1 MRKFGI
7 IVLICMGLICT
18 GCGDNVEPE
27 ENSVLAGT
35 QDAGI
40 TEKANSLKDKAEN
53 DIVTVVNDDGYVELK
68 FKNTNSDEYIRSL
81 DGKKV
86 TMTGYLSVLSPI
98 SGKFAY
104 LMNMPYQNCPYCVPG
119 TSAIYNT
126 LAIYAKSN
134 EKIEFT
140 NEPVTV
146 KGTLEIGN
154 FKDEFEY
161 EYSVRIKDAEVA
173 KADVA
178 KLSENILMYSAISQE
193 GLVDDMNN
201 AISAIDEIIY
211 YDYYE
216 TYYGISPDD
225 LVKFETVKIDKII
238 SRLMAIN
245 ATDYS
250 DIIKVMREAKSLA
263 TTANSNLDSREY
275 EKNKALQAELDNVF
289 YGFSA
294 WMAKYEI

>member
-1 MRKFGI
+1 M
-7 IVLICMGLICT
+7 
-18 GCGDNVEPE
+18 
-27 ENSVLAGT
+27 
-35 QDAGI
+35 
-40 TEKANSLKDKAEN
+40 
-53 DIVTVVNDDGYVELK
+53 
-68 FKNTNSDEYIRSL
+68 
-81 DGKKV
+81 
-86 TMTGYLSVLSPI
+86 I
-98 SGKFAY
+98 SF
-104 LMNMPYQNCPYCVPG
+104 LVRF
-119 TSAIYNT
+119 SAIYNT

-161 EYSVRIKDAEVA
+161 EYSVRIKDAEVT

-193 GLVDDMNN
+193 GLVDEMNG
-201 AISAIDEIIY
+201 AINEIDLIIY

-216 TYYGISPDD
+216 TYYGMSPED

-245 ATDYS
+245 ATAYS
-250 DIIKVMREAKSLA
+250 DIIKVMKEAKRLA
-263 TTANSNLDSREY
+263 ITANENLDSGNY
-275 EKNKALQAELDNVF
+275 EKNKALQTELDNVF

-294 WMAKYEI
+294 WMAKYDM

>member
-1 MRKFGI
+1 MKKLGI
-7 IVLICMGLICT
+7 MALVCVGLICT
-18 GCGDNVEPE
+18 GCGEKIED
-27 ENSVLAGT
+27 NSVLAST
-35 QDAGI
+35 QDSGI
-40 TEKANSLKDKAEN
+40 TEKANSVKDKSAN
-53 DIVTVVNDDGYVELK
+53 DIVTVVNDEGYVELK

-126 LAIYAKSN
+126 LAIYAKNN
-134 EKIEFT
+134 EKIAFT

-161 EYSVRIKDAEVA
+161 EYSVRIKDAEVE

-193 GLVDDMNN
+193 GLVDEMNI
-201 AISAIDEIIY
+201 AINEIDQIIY
-211 YDYYE
+211 YDYYQ
-216 TYYGISPDD
+216 TYYGVSPEN

-245 ATDYS
+245 TTAYS
-250 DIIKVMREAKSLA
+250 DIIKVMKDAKALA
-263 TTANSNLDSREY
+263 ITANGNLDAGDY
-275 EKNKALQAELDNVF
+275 EKNKSLQAELDNVF

-294 WMAKYEI
+294 WMAKYEM

>member
-1 MRKFGI
+1 MRRLGI
-7 IVLICMGLICT
+7 IVLICMVLLCT
-18 GCGDNVEPE
+18 GCGDNEE
-27 ENSVLAGT
+27 QKENSVLAST

-40 TEKANSLKDKAEN
+40 VEKANSLKEKAEN

-126 LAIYAKSN
+126 LAIYAKNN
-134 EKIEFT
+134 EKIAFT

-146 KGTLEIGN
+146 KGTLEIGT

-161 EYSVRIKDAEVA
+161 EYSVRIKDAEVE

-193 GLVDDMNN
+193 GLVDEMNN
-201 AISAIDEIIY
+201 VINEIDQIIY
-211 YDYYE
+211 YDYYQ
-216 TYYGISPDD
+216 TYYGVSPEN

-245 ATDYS
+245 ATAYS
-250 DIIKVMREAKSLA
+250 DIIKVMKDAKALA
-263 TTANSNLDSREY
+263 ITANSNLDMKDY
-275 EKNKALQAELDNVF
+275 EKNKSLQSELDNVF

-294 WMAKYEI
+294 WMAKYEM